1 VELPKPLPSPPN
13 YDFSA
18 LDQAIAALGASA
30 ARFNTAQISTGP
42 LSTAKADKINGDL
55 ARAERKFLNPDG
67 LPRRPWVEHV
77 LYAPGWYTGYGV
89 KTMPGIR
96 EAIEDGRYDEAKQQM
111 AIVANAI
118 QSEATYLDSI
128 ATELTSN

>member
-1 VELPKPLPSPPN
+1 MTPE
-13 YDFSA
+13 
-18 LDQAIAALGASA
+18 
-30 ARFNTAQISTGP
+30 
-42 LSTAKADKINGDL
+42 KANKVNGEL

-77 LYAPGWYTGYGV
+77 LSAPGWYTGYGV

-96 EAIEDGRYDEAKQQM
+96 EAIEDGHYDEAKQQM

-118 QSEATYLDSI
+118 QNEASYLDSI
-128 ATELTSN
+128 TAELTNN